1 MINRDH
7 NPSGPNTMF
16 SRNFKLMTLNMGI
29 SRFGVSS
36 FNLMIIW
43 VLLYE
48 THSPFLSGLGDGILS
63 LPLFFSFIFGALIDK
78 SSRKKEIAIWS
89 GVARAVSLFTIF
101 LGFYVNNV
109 MLIVVSI
116 YTSGFLIGLTS
127 DILNSVRASWTKK
140 FLSEEQYKSG
150 SSIQQTVSS
159 MAEGAGYIA
168 SGLLLVFGFLESFIS
183 MFVIFIISLVPLL
196 IMRVEE
202 STEGKSAMESIIEGL
217 KFIRENKAI
226 IQVMVIA
233 LLGNMI
239 FGMAGILFT
248 SLVQIHFKIS
258 PIYVSIIFFIFIVGM
273 VIGAMFSRNVK
284 GKVGNIAIGL
294 YAIMSIS
301 LMSISILNNIFL
313 IIVPALVIG
322 FVIGIIN
329 VVLNTAILKLL
340 PETMMAR
347 IQGAFNTFSL
357 AATFISGMVGGILI
371 QLTSATESFLIIGI
385 LIIAITPLWLLF
397 RELASIRI

>member
-1 MINRDH
+1 MYTKDPAPI
-7 NPSGPNTMF
+7 F
-16 SRNFKLMTLNMGI
+16 SKNFKLMTVNLGI

-63 LPLFFSFIFGALIDK
+63 LPLFFSFIVGALIDK
-78 SSRKKEIAIWS
+78 SGRKKDIAIWG
-89 GVARAVSLFTIF
+89 GVARAVSLSTIF
-101 LGFYVNNV
+101 FGFYVNNV
-109 MLIVVSI
+109 MLIVISI
-116 YTSGFLIGLTS
+116 YATGFLIGFTS
-127 DILNSVRASWTKK
+127 DILNSVRASWTKR

-150 SSIQQTVSS
+150 SSILQTVYS

-168 SGLLLVFGFLESFIS
+168 SGLLLAFGFLESFIS
-183 MFVIFIISLVPLL
+183 IFVVFIISLAPLL
-196 IMRVEE
+196 FMRVEE
-202 STEGKSAMESIIEGL
+202 STEVKSARESIIEGL
-217 KFIRENKAI
+217 KFIRRSKAI
-226 IQVMVIA
+226 MQVMIIA

-248 SLVQIHFKIS
+248 TLVQIHFKIP

-273 VIGAMFSRNVK
+273 IIGSMLSRNVK
-284 GKVGNIAIGL
+284 GKVGNIAVVS
-294 YAIMSIS
+294 YAIMGIS
-301 LMSISILNNIFL
+301 LVSISILNNIFL
-313 IIVPALVIG
+313 IIVPAMVIG

-340 PETMMAR
+340 PELLMAR

-357 AATFISGMVGGILI
+357 AATFVSGMLGGILI
-371 QLTSATESFLIIGI
+371 QLTSSTESFLVIGI
-385 LIIAITPLWLLF
+385 LIIAITPLWFLF
-397 RELASIRI
+397 RELASIKI

>member
-226 IQVMVIA
+226 MQVMVIA

-294 YAIMSIS
+294 YAIMGIS

>member
-226 IQVMVIA
+226 MQVMVIA